1 MRGREDG
8 AQKEAMPKNE
18 EGEFE
23 LVLGNRQLL
32 SIFFIVVILFGV
44 FFTMGYIVGRN
55 SAPSVAAEPG
65 PAKGTVAAIQE
76 PASVPPAEP
85 PAAAQQTPPEQAPPS
100 QTQPAQEPPRK
111 AAVSAPKQEEPAPEP
126 PKPAAQPEPGPGR
139 IFLQVAAVGRP
150 EAEVE
155 VGILKKRGYPALVG
169 PGPREG
175 IFRVLVGPYRDAAS
189 AGKVKSDLESLGF
202 KPIVRK

>member
-1 MRGREDG
+1 
-8 AQKEAMPKNE
+8 MPKNE

-55 SAPSVAAEPG
+55 SAPTLAAEPG
-65 PAKGTVAAIQE
+65 PARGTVAEVHE
-76 PASVPPAEP
+76 PASASEAAPA
-85 PAAAQQTPPEQAPPS
+85 PAAAEPAPPS
-100 QTQPAQEPPRK
+100 QTTP
-111 AAVSAPKQEEPAPEP
+111 AAVDEQKQAPPPPKQTAAPPETVPAP
-126 PKPAAQPEPGPGR
+126 AAATEPGPNR

-155 VGILKKRGYPALVG
+155 VGILKKRGFPAQVG

-175 IFRVLVGPYRDAAS
+175 LFRVLVGPYSDSAS
-189 AGKVKSDLESLGF
+189 AGRAKTDLENLGF

>member
-1 MRGREDG
+1 
-8 AQKEAMPKNE
+8 MPKNE

-55 SAPSVAAEPG
+55 SAP
-65 PAKGTVAAIQE
+65 TVAAAPAPTKAPETAATTARVPANPPAEAAPVQPPAQAPASE
-76 PASVPPAEP
+76 PAATTPAPQTQAAKEPAPPAAKREEEP
-85 PAAAQQTPPEQAPPS
+85 PAA
-100 QTQPAQEPPRK
+100 
-111 AAVSAPKQEEPAPEP
+111 
-126 PKPAAQPEPGPGR
+126 KPAAEPSGK
-139 IFLQVAAVGRP
+139 IYLQVAAVGRP
-150 EAEVE
+150 EAELE
-155 VGILKKRGYPALVG
+155 VSTLKKRGFPAHVG

-175 IFRVLVGPYRDAAS
+175 IFRVLVGPYKNTADTARAK
-189 AGKVKSDLESLGF
+189 GELEKLGF

>member
-1 MRGREDG
+1 
-8 AQKEAMPKNE
+8 MPKSE

-55 SAPSVAAEPG
+55 SAPTVAAEQG
-65 PAKGTVAAIQE
+65 PAKGTVAEIQE

-85 PAAAQQTPPEQAPPS
+85 PAAAQQTPPEQAAPS
-100 QTQPAQEPPRK
+100 QTQPAQEPAK
-111 AAVSAPKQEEPAPEP
+111 QAAVSAPKHEEPTPEP
-126 PKPAAQPEPGPGR
+126 VAQAEPGPGR

-189 AGKVKSDLESLGF
+189 AGKAKSDLENLGF

>member
-1 MRGREDG
+1 
-8 AQKEAMPKNE
+8 MPKNE

-55 SAPSVAAEPG
+55 SAPAVASESG
-65 PAKGTVAAIQE
+65 LAKGTVAETQE
-76 PASVPPAEP
+76 PAAE
-85 PAAAQQTPPEQAPPS
+85 PAAASPAAVQQNK
-100 QTQPAQEPPRK
+100 PAQEPPTE
-111 AAVSAPKQEEPAPEP
+111 AAAPAPPKREEPAPEP
-126 PKPAAQPEPGPGR
+126 LAPLAQAEPGPGN
-139 IFLQVAAVGRP
+139 IFLQVAAVGRS

-175 IFRVLVGPYRDAAS
+175 VFRVLVGPYRDAAS
-189 AGKVKSDLESLGF
+189 AGKAKADLENLGF